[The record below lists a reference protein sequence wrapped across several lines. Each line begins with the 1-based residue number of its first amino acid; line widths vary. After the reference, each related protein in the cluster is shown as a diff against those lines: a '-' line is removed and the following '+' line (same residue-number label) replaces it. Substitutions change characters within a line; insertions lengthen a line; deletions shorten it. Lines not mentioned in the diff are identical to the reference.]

1 MVSQKLQ
8 KLKEQCVQK
17 SMHCSFFLQ
26 AFPTNGMINIM
37 KNGLENQYIIK
48 DNKKLRLGYT
58 TGSCAA
64 AAAKAAAYMLLKEE
78 QIDYVSLLTPK
89 GIKLHLEVL
98 DIEKTADSVS
108 CAIEKD
114 AGDDPDV
121 TDKLWIYAKVSK
133 KKQGVIKIIGGKGV
147 GVVTKSGLEQPVG
160 TAAINRVPR
169 QMITEE
175 LERVCKESGYEGGL
189 LVEIFVPKGEETA
202 QKTFNPRLGILGG
215 ISILGTTGIVEPMS
229 ETALLASI
237 RVELKQQVQ
246 TGHKSLVIT
255 PGNYGREFL
264 RENFPFD
271 LEAAIKCSNF
281 VGDTIDMAVEL
292 GVENILF
299 VAHIG
304 KLIKVAGGIMNTHS
318 RNADARMEILCA
330 NAAVAGADSSVLRQI
345 MKAVTTEEG
354 LRLLKEA
361 GCLEKT
367 MELVLQKI
375 QFYLE
380 KRSYGKCEI
389 AVVLFSNEQGELGRT
404 DNFEEVARRVN
415 YIIVDVRTREQY
427 EKGHVVGAI
436 HIPYDE
442 IDENTGLDKE
452 KTIMVYGQE
461 SGESDIVCT
470 KLREL
475 GYEVVDLG
483 AYDTTTLEKE

>member
-1 MVSQKLQ
+1 
-8 KLKEQCVQK
+8 
-17 SMHCSFFLQ
+17 
-26 AFPTNGMINIM
+26 MISIM

-48 DNKKLRLGYT
+48 DNKKLRMGYT

-64 AAAKAAAYMLLKEE
+64 AASKAAALMLLAEE
-78 QIDYVSLLTPK
+78 DIAYVSLMTPK

-98 DIEKTADSVS
+98 DIEKTTDSVS

-133 KKQGVIKIIGGKGV
+133 REQTGIEITGGKGV
-147 GVVTKSGLEQPVG
+147 GVVTKPGLEQQVG
-160 TAAINRVPR
+160 SPAINKVPR

-175 LERVCKESGYEGGL
+175 LEQVCRKSGYQGGL
-189 LVEIFVPKGEETA
+189 LVEISVPEGEKTA
-202 QKTFNPRLGILGG
+202 ERTFNPRLGIMGG

-229 ETALLASI
+229 EAALLASI

-304 KLIKVAGGIMNTHS
+304 KFIKVAGGIMNTHS

-330 NAAVAGADSSVLRQI
+330 NTAVAGADADVLQKI
-345 MKAVTTEEG
+345 MNAVTTEEG
-354 LRLLKEA
+354 LRLLKKA
-361 GCLEKT
+361 GYLEQT
-367 MELVLQKI
+367 MELVLKKI

-380 KRSYGKCEI
+380 KRSYGKCKI
-389 AVVLFSNEQGELGRT
+389 AVVMFSNEQGELGRT
-404 DNFEEVARRVN
+404 GNFEEVAGK
-415 YIIVDVRTREQY
+415 IQ
-427 EKGHVVGAI
+427 
-436 HIPYDE
+436 
-442 IDENTGLDKE
+442 
-452 KTIMVYGQE
+452 
-461 SGESDIVCT
+461 C
-470 KLREL
+470 
-475 GYEVVDLG
+475 
-483 AYDTTTLEKE
+483 

>member
-133 KKQGVIKIIGGKGV
+133 KKQSGREQDRREQVEQKRDGHKQSTIEIIGGKGV
-147 GVVTKSGLEQPVG
+147 GVVTKPGLEQPVG

-175 LERVCKESGYEGGL
+175 LERVCKESRYEGGL
-189 LVEIFVPKGEETA
+189 LVEISVPKGEETA

-229 ETALLASI
+229 ESALLASI

-271 LEAAIKCSNF
+271 LEAAVKCSNF

-304 KLIKVAGGIMNTHS
+304 KFIKVAGGIMNTHS

-404 DNFEEVARRVN
+404 DNFAEVA
-415 YIIVDVRTREQY
+415 
-427 EKGHVVGAI
+427 
-436 HIPYDE
+436 
-442 IDENTGLDKE
+442 
-452 KTIMVYGQE
+452 GQ
-461 SGESDIVCT
+461 IQ
-470 KLREL
+470 
-475 GYEVVDLG
+475 
-483 AYDTTTLEKE
+483 A

>member
-1 MVSQKLQ
+1 M
-8 KLKEQCVQK
+8 
-17 SMHCSFFLQ
+17 Q
-26 AFPTNGMINIM
+26 AFHTNGKISVM

-48 DNKKLRLGYT
+48 ENKKLRLGYT

-64 AAAKAAAYMLLKEE
+64 AASKAAALMLLTKEE
-78 QIDYVSLLTPK
+78 IAYVSLVTPK

-98 DIEKTADSVS
+98 DIEKTTDSVS

-133 KKQGVIKIIGGKGV
+133 RRKTGIEITGGRGV
-147 GVVTKSGLEQPVG
+147 GVVTKPGLEQSVG
-160 TAAINRVPR
+160 SPAINKVPR

-175 LERVCKESGYEGGL
+175 LEQVCEKSGYHGGL
-189 LVEIFVPKGEETA
+189 LVEISVPEGEKTA
-202 QKTFNPRLGILGG
+202 EKTFNPRLGIVGG

-229 ETALLASI
+229 EQALLASI
-237 RVELKQQVQ
+237 RVELNQQVQ

-281 VGDTIDMAVEL
+281 VGNTIDMAVEL

-304 KLIKVAGGIMNTHS
+304 KFIKVAGGIMNTHS

-330 NAAVAGADSSVLRQI
+330 NAALAGAEADVLRQI

-354 LRLLKEA
+354 LRLLKA
-361 GCLEKT
+361 CGCLEKT
-367 MELVLQKI
+367 MELVLEKV

-380 KRSYGKCEI
+380 KRSYGKCKI
-389 AVVLFSNEQGELGRT
+389 AVVMFSNEQGELGRT
-404 DNFEEVARRVN
+404 GNFAEVA
-415 YIIVDVRTREQY
+415 EQILV
-427 EKGHVVGAI
+427 H
-436 HIPYDE
+436 
-442 IDENTGLDKE
+442 
-452 KTIMVYGQE
+452 
-461 SGESDIVCT
+461 
-470 KLREL
+470 
-475 GYEVVDLG
+475 
-483 AYDTTTLEKE
+483 